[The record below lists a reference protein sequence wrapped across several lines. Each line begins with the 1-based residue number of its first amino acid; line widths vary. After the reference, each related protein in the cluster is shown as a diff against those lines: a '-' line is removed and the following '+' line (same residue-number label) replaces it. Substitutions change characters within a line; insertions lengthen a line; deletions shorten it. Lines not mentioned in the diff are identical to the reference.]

1 MASVTMF
8 WKSMGL
14 PSHINLAPGP
24 EPLIRG
30 QLFQTETG
38 LFSYKIQNPSSFPF
52 LLCRE
57 IKKEQNKLTDFQ
69 KYTRILK

>member
-1 MASVTMF
+1 MF
-8 WKSMGL
+8 WKNTGL

-38 LFSYKIQNPSSFPF
+38 LFSYKIPNPSSCPF

-57 IKKEQNKLTDFQ
+57 IKNEPNKLTDFQ
-69 KYTRILK
+69 KCTRILK